1 MRYRTKMYKRTSTTV
16 DTGTMGFHDYET
28 RYQPIEEFFD
38 MVNKAMDD
46 LRNSGAKKISV
57 QYLTET
63 HTQEINRAIIT
74 YMI

>member
-1 MRYRTKMYKRTSTTV
+1 MRYRTKIYKRTSTTV
-16 DTGTMGFHDYET
+16 DTGTMGFYDYET
-28 RYQPIEEFFD
+28 RYQTIEEFFD

-46 LRNSGAKKISV
+46 LRIGGAKKILV

-74 YMI
+74 YMV

>member
-1 MRYRTKMYKRTSTTV
+1 MGYKTRMYKRKSTTI

-28 RYQPIEEFFD
+28 RYQTIEEFFD

-46 LRNSGAKKISV
+46 LRISDAKEISV

>member
-1 MRYRTKMYKRTSTTV
+1 MGYKTRMYKRKSTTI

-28 RYQPIEEFFD
+28 RYQTIEEFFD

-46 LRNSGAKKISV
+46 LRISDAKEISV

-74 YMI
+74 YII

>member
-1 MRYRTKMYKRTSTTV
+1 
-16 DTGTMGFHDYET
+16 MGFHDYET
-28 RYQPIEEFFD
+28 RYQTIEEFFD

-46 LRNSGAKKISV
+46 LRNSGAKEISV

>member
-1 MRYRTKMYKRTSTTV
+1 
-16 DTGTMGFHDYET
+16 
-28 RYQPIEEFFD
+28 

-46 LRNSGAKKISV
+46 LRISDAKEISV